1 MSALHLG
8 GMKFFAEYSALS
20 CGKEKEREAF
30 SSPHSA
36 VSIQP
41 NPFTAKDAKNAKNAR
56 EAREEL
62 QFFAPFASVAVQF
75 FG

>member
-1 MSALHLG
+1 MRALHLG

-20 CGKEKEREAF
+20 CGKEKEREAK

-41 NPFTAKDAKNAKNAR
+41 NPFTAKNAKNAR
-56 EAREEL
+56 EAREKL